1 MSPLLP
7 WSAHPTYTVELLF
20 GSTAME
26 SVDPTRSCPKVGA
39 FDQGIDARLTTIR
52 PSTLSDGSFK
62 AWNGLRPVPPL
73 ASRTTKTQLVAT
85 EPLNFRHHK
94 KATYRLLS
102 PAMAVRT
109 ERPT

>member
-39 FDQGIDARLTTIR
+39 FDQGIEARLTTIR
-52 PSTLSDGSFK
+52 PGNLSDGSFK
-62 AWNGLRPVPPL
+62 AWNGLGPVPPL
-73 ASRTTKTQLVAT
+73 SSRTTTTSLVAT
-85 EPLNFRHHK
+85 VPLNFRQPK
-94 KATYRLLS
+94 KATETVLS
-102 PAMAVRT
+102 AALAG
-109 ERPT
+109 